1 MRRRGLFWIVLV
13 VVLVLIAV
21 AGGAPRDADDPLDP
35 DSTEPRGTRGLVL
48 LLEES
53 GALVFTGRDVPE
65 PGAGDVVL
73 LLADDLGAEASDA
86 LDEWNEA
93 GGTLVVAGSG
103 QLEDVFAVDD
113 LIDGELAPGDCEIDA
128 LADLPPVDA
137 AGSVLLEAD
146 ADAGE
151 ASCFGADGRGYVV
164 ARAEGEGVEVDLG
177 GPGPLTNAEL
187 DRSGNAA
194 LAVALLAPEPGT
206 EVLVLE
212 PSARAATGSGEEAP
226 LDLVAPGV
234 WRALLQLLVAVVV
247 LAVWRAVRL
256 GKPVLE
262 PQPVQ
267 LEGSELVAAVGGL
280 LQQTR
285 SPAAAAEVVRHD
297 LRRTLEARL
306 GLPVD
311 LPADAVAADLAQR
324 SGVDPDVVR
333 RALAAPVGSDADLVE
348 VTRLAATIRAEV
360 LDGPH
365 P

>member
-1 MRRRGLFWIVLV
+1 MRRRGVFWIVLV

-35 DSTEPRGTRGLVL
+35 DSTAPRGTRGLVL

-103 QLEDVFAVDD
+103 QLEDVFAVAD
-113 LIDGELAPGDCEIDA
+113 LIEGELAPGDCEVDA

-137 AGSVLLEAD
+137 AGSVLL
-146 ADAGE
+146 DAGADE
-151 ASCFGADGRGYVV
+151 AACFGSDDRGYVV
-164 ARAEGEGVEVDLG
+164 ARAEGEGVQVDLG

-212 PSARAATGSGEEAP
+212 PSARAATGSGEQAP

-234 WRALLQLLVAVVV
+234 WRALLQLVVAVVV
-247 LAVWRAVRL
+247 LAVWRAIRL

-311 LPADAVAADLAQR
+311 LPADAVAADLAAR
-324 SGVDPDVVR
+324 HGVDPDVVR
-333 RALAAPVGSDADLVE
+333 RALGAPVGSDADLVE